1 MNLKYFSIP
10 NTQIEFGLPQI
21 AVEKHKIE
29 LDFNEIIGNN
39 SPEIELNL
47 KNNNRKYSISGKK
60 DNIVT
65 KIGNNNSWIGCI
77 YDNELEKSK
86 ESIWKIKILKSKHN
100 FIMVGVA
107 PIDFDINSSI
117 LLWLVSFLL

>member
-1 MNLKYFSIP
+1 MDLDYHRLLLKNI
-10 NTQIEFGLPQI
+10 
-21 AVEKHKIE
+21 KHKIE